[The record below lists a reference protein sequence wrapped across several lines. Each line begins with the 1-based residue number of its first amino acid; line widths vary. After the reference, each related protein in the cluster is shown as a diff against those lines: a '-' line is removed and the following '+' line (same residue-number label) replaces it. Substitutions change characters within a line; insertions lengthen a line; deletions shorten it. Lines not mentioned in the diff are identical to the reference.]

1 MARTG
6 NYRILVHSAHR
17 QYTKHGCSSDNLTCG
32 SFWAGFFCY
41 TYFFF
46 EQDIMITG
54 QIHVVI

>member
-1 MARTG
+1 MTPVARTG

-32 SFWAGFFCY
+32 SFIFAIH
-41 TYFFF
+41 TFF

-54 QIHVVI
+54 QIHVVT